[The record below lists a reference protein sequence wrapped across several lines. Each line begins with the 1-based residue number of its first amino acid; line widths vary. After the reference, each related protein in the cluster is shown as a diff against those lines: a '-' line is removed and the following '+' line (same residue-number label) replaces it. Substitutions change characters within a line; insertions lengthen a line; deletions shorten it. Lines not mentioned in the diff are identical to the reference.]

1 MKKKTRN
8 IILLSSIIAFI
19 IAIICINYYVDKRSE
34 AAREEFRNSEFCG
47 KVDTIFPITR
57 GALIEFMDSSYI
69 TLGIEGTVL
78 LDRVHHGDSLKK
90 LKGINGFTIITENN
104 VGFFIK
110 VDR

>member
-8 IILLSSIIAFI
+8 IILISAITAFI
-19 IAIICINYYVDKRSE
+19 ITIICINCYVDRRSE
-34 AAREEFRNSEFCG
+34 VAREEFRNSEFGG

-78 LDRVHHGDSLKK
+78 LGRVHHGDSLKK
-90 LKGINGFTIITENN
+90 IKGVNGFTIITENN
-104 VGFFIK
+104 VGNFIK
-110 VDR
+110 VGR